1 VYVQTTATERIAK
14 LTKRI
19 KAVAGGTSAS
29 KTISILLVL
38 IDKLQSLDN
47 KLYSV
52 VSESLP
58 HLKKGAERDF
68 LDIMNKHGYY
78 QESRWNRTDHIY
90 TFETGSKLEFFGVD
104 QADKVRGPRR
114 DGLFMNEANNCPYD
128 SFDQLE
134 VRTKDEIFLDWNPT
148 HEFWFYTE
156 IKRQREKDI
165 DFITLTYKDNQ
176 ALDPQIVESIES
188 RKENKRWWTV
198 YGEGQLGE
206 YEGRIF
212 TDWQIIDEVPHEAKL
227 ERYGLDFGYS
237 VDPTAIIAIYKYNGG
252 YIFDEIVYQKGM
264 LNKQIADAI
273 KNYPQALVVA
283 DSAEPKSIDE
293 LKMHGVMII
302 PSVKGPGSISAG
314 INQVQ
319 ACRCSITKTST
330 NLIKEYRNYSWKVD
344 KDGKSLQVPEPG
356 DDHGLDAI
364 RYGISSLNIVD
375 EYTIKTPVMPQIFT
389 KEGFY

>member
-1 VYVQTTATERIAK
+1 MYVQTTATERIAK

>member
-1 VYVQTTATERIAK
+1 
-14 LTKRI
+14 
-19 KAVAGGTSAS
+19 
-29 KTISILLVL
+29 
-38 IDKLQSLDN
+38 
-47 KLYSV
+47 